1 MTWYLFPG
9 DVTDYSNANRKLKRH
24 TNWGFPL
31 RGFPIPAVIPCD
43 PLSSTCQF
51 ALPWIPHPLTAKA
64 LQADITP
71 NGKIMAINP
80 AEEKI

>member
-24 TNWGFPL
+24 KL
-31 RGFPIPAVIPCD
+31 SEFPIPAVIPCD